1 MAGPD
6 FMVVGTQKAG
16 TTWLF
21 ECLNEHPG
29 VFVPEL
35 KEVHYFCPPEGWRV
49 SRAAKGEAWY
59 RDLYAKAPKGSV
71 CGDMTTDYMYLPGV
85 AEALHRFNPD
95 SRLSSCCATRSSAPI
110 RNTGCGGGKRRAWR
124 ISRVISTPSAT

>member
-1 MAGPD
+1 MTGPD

-35 KEVHYFCPPEGWRV
+35 KACSIASGR
-49 SRAAKGEAWY
+49 
-59 RDLYAKAPKGSV
+59 
-71 CGDMTTDYMYLPGV
+71 
-85 AEALHRFNPD
+85 
-95 SRLSSCCATRSSAPI
+95 RSSI
-110 RNTGCGGGKRRAWR
+110 DRDISAWR
-124 ISRVISTPSAT
+124 H